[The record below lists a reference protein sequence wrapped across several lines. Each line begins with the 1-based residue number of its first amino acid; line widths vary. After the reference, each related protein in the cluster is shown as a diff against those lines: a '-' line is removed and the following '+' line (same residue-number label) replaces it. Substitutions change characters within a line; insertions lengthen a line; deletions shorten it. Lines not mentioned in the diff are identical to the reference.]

1 MSTRGNLGLAV
12 GCLGVCGTLL
22 ASLRV
27 GDSFDKA
34 LAIALVAGGAAVV
47 VGILGVVA
55 LRLTARR
62 PLAVQGVIVA
72 LTPVGAV
79 SAGALAAS
87 HLMMAATRPVAA
99 LAVVVVSAGTV
110 GILTSLALTSRL
122 RAASLRLIEATRQIG
137 EGDLRTRVEAPPG
150 EEFAALAREL
160 ESMQEQLEASLGR
173 ERAVADARRK
183 LVSWIS
189 HDLRTPLARIK
200 AIVEALDDGV
210 VFRPGEVSL
219 YHRQLSAE
227 SDRLAALV
235 DDLFELNRITA
246 GALELEDE
254 RVDVT
259 QLVSEVVAS
268 FLVVADS
275 RDISLSA
282 VCEPLEADV
291 DVSSR
296 HLERALG
303 NLLDNALRH
312 TPPGGA
318 VDVVVALR
326 GAGVV
331 VAIDDGCGGVNVDA
345 IESYLG
351 AGSGEP
357 SSEGNG
363 RPAYGLAIAKGLVEA
378 QGGRLAVERTGR
390 GCRLAVTLPLAVSHA
405 RAPLATVEAAT

>member
-1 MSTRGNLGLAV
+1 MSTRVFPGLAV
-12 GCLGVCGTLL
+12 ACAGVCGTLL
-22 ASLRV
+22 ASLLL
-27 GDSFDKA
+27 DESLSKA
-34 LAIALVAGGAAVV
+34 LAIAGVAGGAAVV
-47 VGILGVVA
+47 VGALGVVA

-62 PLAVQGVIVA
+62 SLAVQGMIVA

-87 HLMMAATRPVAA
+87 HLMMAASRPVAA

-110 GILTSLALTSRL
+110 GILTSLVLTSRL

-137 EGDLRTRVEAPPG
+137 EGDLRTRVDALPG
-150 EEFAALAREL
+150 EEFAAVAREL
-160 ESMQEQLEASLGR
+160 ESMQEQLEASRER

-246 GALELEDE
+246 GALELEVD
-254 RVDVT
+254 RVDLS

-268 FLVVADS
+268 FLVVADA
-275 RDISLSA
+275 RDIALNA
-282 VCEPLEADV
+282 RCEPLGADV

-312 TPPGGA
+312 TPPGGV

-326 GAGVV
+326 GADAV
-331 VAIDDGCGGVNVDA
+331 VAVDDGCGGVDVDA
-345 IESYLG
+345 IESHLR
-351 AGSGEP
+351 AGSGEATA
-357 SSEGNG
+357 EGNG

-390 GCRLAVTLPLAVSHA
+390 GCRLGVTLPLAVAEA
-405 RAPLATVEAAT
+405 RAPLATFETAF

>member
-1 MSTRGNLGLAV
+1 VSTRASLGLAV
-12 GCLGVCGTLL
+12 AVAGVCGTLL

-34 LAIALVAGGAAVV
+34 LAIAGVAGGAAIV

-62 PLAVQGVIVA
+62 SLAVQGMIVA

-87 HLMMAATRPVAA
+87 HLMMEATRPVAA

-137 EGDLRTRVEAPPG
+137 EGDLRTRVEAPPA

-160 ESMQEQLEASLGR
+160 ESMQQQLDASLKR

-210 VFRPGEVSL
+210 VFRPGEVSV

-246 GALELEDE
+246 GALELEVD

-268 FLVVADS
+268 FLVVADA
-275 RDISLSA
+275 RHITLNA
-282 VCEPLEADV
+282 VCEPPEADV

-318 VDVVVALR
+318 VDVLVTLH
-326 GAGVV
+326 GPGVV
-331 VAIDDGCGGVNVDA
+331 VAVDDGCDGVNVDA
-345 IESYLG
+345 IESYLR

-357 SSEGNG
+357 GPEGNG

-378 QGGRLAVERTGR
+378 QGGRLAVERTSR
-390 GCRLAVTLPLAVSHA
+390 GCRLAVTLPLAVAKA
-405 RAPLATVEAAT
+405 RAPVATFKAAG